1 MSIAHV
7 QMESEVAKLIN
18 NALEA
23 DLSAGQMGRLSGYIY
38 DQLDALNG
46 HLDAEVFE
54 RVLHIVHQRILQRFH
69 DVVLVDVDKR
79 RQPACFRHWDQLLGV
94 INGCFYGP
102 DAVDGA
108 GGEGDELVDNIRR
121 LLKLHG
127 ADSAELIHLYR
138 LERMAVSKAT
148 DAGLG
153 SISVRASFSGDQL
166 TIDILNGRNLKA
178 MDSSG
183 SADPYVKVQ
192 LLPSHHFPDAAVL
205 KTKVHKNTLFPL
217 FDETFTLCVYSFDLT
232 LRRINPIVMVQLIY
246 LF

>member
-1 MSIAHV
+1 LRDCNIK
-7 QMESEVAKLIN
+7 MESEVAKLIN

-38 DQLDALNG
+38 DQLDALNC
-46 HLDAEVFE
+46 HLDVQVFE

-79 RQPACFRHWDQLLGV
+79 RQPPCFRQWNQLLGV

-102 DAVDGA
+102 DAVDGE
-108 GGEGDELVDNIRR
+108 GEGDELVDNIRR

-138 LERMAVSKAT
+138 LERMAAMSKAT
-148 DAGLG
+148 NDALG
-153 SISVRASFSGDQL
+153 SITVRASFSGHQL
-166 TIDILNGRNLKA
+166 TLDILNGRNLKA

-192 LLPSHHFPDAAVL
+192 LLPSHHFPDATVL

-217 FDETFTLCVYSFDLT
+217 FDETFTLCVFILS
-232 LRRINPIVMVQLIY
+232 
-246 LF
+246 

>member
-1 MSIAHV
+1 MMMMQI
-7 QMESEVAKLIN
+7 ETEVAKLIN

-46 HLDAEVFE
+46 QLDVEVFE

-79 RQPACFRHWDQLLGV
+79 RQPACFRQWDQLLCV

-108 GGEGDELVDNIRR
+108 GGEDDELLDNIRR

-138 LERMAVSKAT
+138 LERMALAKAAAV

-153 SISVRASFSGDQL
+153 SITVRASFTGDQL
-166 TIDILNGRNLKA
+166 TLDILNGRNLKA

-192 LLPSHHFPDAAVL
+192 LLPIHHFPDATVL

-217 FDETFTLCVYSFDLT
+217 FDETFTL
-232 LRRINPIVMVQLIY
+232 
-246 LF
+246 